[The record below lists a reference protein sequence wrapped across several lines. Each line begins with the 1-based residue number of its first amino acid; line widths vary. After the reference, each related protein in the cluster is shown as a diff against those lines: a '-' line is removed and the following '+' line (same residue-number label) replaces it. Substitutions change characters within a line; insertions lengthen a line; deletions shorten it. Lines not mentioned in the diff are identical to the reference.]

1 MGVFE
6 TGGIAAEMS
15 RFDKL
20 IKGTEAAC
28 TAAVQA
34 GAAVLAERL
43 REAAPVDTGAL
54 SKSVK
59 AGKVAYDPGN
69 GYSSTVTP
77 KGKHHGEDLAKIGNI
92 LEYGDANGRR
102 HRPWFAKTVDAAES
116 EVVAAIEQAFANVQ
130 EA

>member
-1 MGVFE
+1 MGAFE
-6 TGGIAAEMS
+6 TGGIAAEMA

-43 REAAPVDTGAL
+43 SEAAPVDTGAL

-59 AGKVAYDPGN
+59 ADKPVYDAGN
-69 GYSSTVTP
+69 GYYCTVGP
-77 KGKHHGEDLAKIGNI
+77 KGKNHGEPLAKIGNI

-102 HRPWFAKTVDAAES
+102 HRPWFANTVDAAEG
-116 EVVAAIEQAFANVQ
+116 EIKAAIQQVFNQAQGV
-130 EA
+130 